1 MNPSTMTRQEL
12 EDTVVILQ
20 HICTEASRTVNK
32 AMAEIRYGL
41 PVHAMEML
49 THAFYQLTDAPARPL
64 NGPRIDQN
72 HSTYT
77 EVA

>member
-20 HICTEASRTVNK
+20 QICKHASRTINE
-32 AMAEIRYGL
+32 ALLELRYGI
-41 PVHAMEML
+41 PVRSVTML
-49 THAFYQLTDAPARPL
+49 NDVLHQLTNAPRRPL
-64 NGPRIDQN
+64 EASRIDQN
-72 HSTYT
+72 PSTNT

>member
-20 HICTEASRTVNK
+20 HICLDASRTINK
-32 AMAEIRYGL
+32 VMSEVRYGL
-41 PVHAMEML
+41 PIHAMEML
-49 THAFYQLTDAPARPL
+49 THAFYQLTDAPRSPL
-64 NGPRIDQN
+64 KASRIDQN
-72 HSTYT
+72 PSAYS

>member
-1 MNPSTMTRQEL
+1 MNLSTMTRQEL

-20 HICTEASRTVNK
+20 HICKDAAHTVNK
-32 AMAEIRYGL
+32 AMAEVRYGL
-41 PVHAMEML
+41 PVHAMDML
-49 THAFYQLTDAPARPL
+49 HHAFLQLTNAPRRPL

-72 HSTYT
+72 PSTYT